1 MDRVHYPYMADVPG
15 HIPSFPRP
23 SPCPWA
29 AWLFTF
35 ANPRHATLSD
45 LQIWLRALLRAIFA
59 MLPVPLDPPHR
70 ARRNGHLTYS
80 PQRVPA
86 QFTTPHLPRRQ
97 TVAQACS
104 PTVREDV
111 SHRRTCT
118 PHPRRPLSRTQ
129 GSATGARLTI
139 ASALPTT
146 RPPVHLPA
154 EASAGPF
161 PSFQTETRN
170 LESSY
175 FYPSVGRQTSPRT
188 PVRPH
193 TSSTRHLT
201 VAQNIFPGHT
211 FAAPTS
217 CKFAPLTSSSRPIKN
232 STAGRHAPHTE
243 HSLHTAPRAAQAR
256 ESQRRRSLPTAALH
270 PARIFA

>member
-1 MDRVHYPYMADVPG
+1 MDRVHYPYMTVLPG
-15 HIPSFPRP
+15 QVQSFPRP
-23 SPCPWA
+23 SPRPLA
-29 AWLFTF
+29 ARLFNF
-35 ANPRHATLSD
+35 ANPQHATLSD
-45 LQIWLRALLRAIFA
+45 LQSWLHALLRAIFA
-59 MLPVPLDPPHR
+59 ILPVPLDPPHR
-70 ARRNGHLTYS
+70 AHRNGHLVDS
-80 PQRVPA
+80 PKRVPA
-86 QFTTPHLPRRQ
+86 HFSTTHLPRRQ
-97 TVAQACS
+97 TVARACS

-111 SHRRTCT
+111 PHPCTTT

-146 RPPVHLPA
+146 QPPLHLPA

-161 PSFQTETRN
+161 PSFQTETPN

-175 FYPSVGRQTSPRT
+175 FCPSVGRQTSPRT
-188 PVRPH
+188 PVRPL

-217 CKFAPLTSSSRPIKN
+217 CEFAPLTSSSRPLEN
-232 STAGRHAPHTE
+232 STARRHVPHTE

-256 ESQRRRSLPTAALH
+256 ESQRHRSLPTAALH
-270 PARIFA
+270 VARIFA